1 VTLRAPHLHSAL
13 RSFCLGSFA
22 FFGREIEEGADI
34 QFVFEEHGSRDRPT
48 LYEYRPL
55 VRAFVE
61 ARGGRL
67 LGLGDTAIA
76 LEALGREPAAAI
88 YSRAHAGARAEHA
101 LFRTVLLPLLGDVAQ
116 ACGGFDWNDDSFNRA
131 YGALEQSMFGEK
143 RAYAAVAPLVGLEA
157 GGIVVLGEGLR
168 VRHAAD
174 GELGAHWPDA
184 ARLVPD
190 SFGRE
195 TDRMCVLE
203 LERALTAAGSEPPD
217 APGEIADAVTALRLA
232 TSGAIAAGPVIFE
245 RLDWRPYGVRPMLPI
260 AATQPPGEPTRLD
273 VFRGGIARSVLE
285 RLAAAEEDRELS
297 EALDRWELSLFQD
310 APFQAE
316 QLRSALEALLG
327 SGDGSW
333 AAALRAAVLLGENG
347 RERGKCLA
355 VLRRLGDGVA
365 DEEAA
370 DLVRRTLVEVLSRGD
385 RARLVAELDESLVG
399 VRPRPSGRVAQAVA
413 S

>member
-1 VTLRAPHLHSAL
+1 MTLRAPHLHSAL

-55 VRAFVE
+55 VRAFVD

-67 LGLGDTAIA
+67 LALGDTAIA

-88 YSRAHAGARAEHA
+88 YARAHAGARAEHA
-101 LFRTVLLPLLGDVAQ
+101 LFRTVLLPLVGDVAQ
-116 ACGGFDWNDDSFNRA
+116 SCGGFDWDDDSFDRA
-131 YGALEQSMFGEK
+131 YAALEQSMFGAE
-143 RAYAAVAPLVGLEA
+143 RAYAAVAPLVGLES
-157 GGIVVLGEGLR
+157 GGIVQLGEGLR

-190 SFGRE
+190 RFGRE

-203 LERALTAAGSEPPD
+203 LERPLGGAGSEPPD
-217 APGEIADAVTALRLA
+217 APAEIADAVTALRLA
-232 TSGAIAAGPVIFE
+232 TSGAIAAGPVLFE

-273 VFRGGIARSVLE
+273 VFRGGVARSMLE
-285 RLAAAEEDRELS
+285 RLAAAEEDRELG

-316 QLRSALEALLG
+316 QLRSSLDALLG
-327 SGDGSW
+327 AGDGSW

-347 RERGKCLA
+347 RERGACLRT
-355 VLRRLGDGVA
+355 LRRLGEGVA
-365 DEEAA
+365 DAEAS
-370 DLVRRTLVEVLSRGD
+370 DLVRRALVETLSRGD
-385 RARLVAELDESLVG
+385 RIRLVAELDESLLG
-399 VRPRPSGRVAQAVA
+399 VRPKPSGRVAHAVA